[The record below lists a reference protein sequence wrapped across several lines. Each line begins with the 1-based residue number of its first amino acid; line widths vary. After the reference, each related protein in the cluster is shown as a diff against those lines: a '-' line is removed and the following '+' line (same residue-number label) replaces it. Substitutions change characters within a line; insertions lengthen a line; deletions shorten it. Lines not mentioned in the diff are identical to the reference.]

1 VALDKFIEKY
11 VLCPKCTYPEMNI
24 KVKKGIVHGN
34 CDSCG
39 NATTLDNIHK
49 MAQFIVKNPP
59 NSADKEDPKNKK
71 KALKVIKMINKKL
84 KSLKNKKKKR
94 SKSLKTQKLLRK

>member
-59 NSADKEDPKNKK
+59 NSADKEDPKKQ
-71 KALKVIKMINKKL
+71 
-84 KSLKNKKKKR
+84 KKR
-94 SKSLKTQKLLRK
+94 R